1 MKINNGENGS
11 ENEQISKRLTEHI
24 REESNKQ
31 EEMAVLQNK
40 YVMNS
45 AVMKIFIFRK

>member
-24 REESNKQ
+24 REEYKRQ
-31 EEMAVLQNK
+31 AGMAVLQNK